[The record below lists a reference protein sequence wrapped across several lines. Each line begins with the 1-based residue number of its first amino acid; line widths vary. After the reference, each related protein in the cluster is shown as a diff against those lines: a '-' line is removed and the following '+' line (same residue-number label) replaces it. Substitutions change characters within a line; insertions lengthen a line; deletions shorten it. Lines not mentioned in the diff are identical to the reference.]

1 MYNNNKKSSNS
12 RESRAR
18 CSCTHQVWLR
28 VMWGRG
34 REGAGG
40 LPDRQVYLHIY
51 IQFTEHTHSH
61 THTLTHTPMRG
72 YKVSSL
78 NKGIMEEVAKRVMDG
93 RSKRGGGAGHT

>member
-61 THTLTHTPMRG
+61 THTHMRG

-93 RSKRGGGAGHT
+93 RSKGGGRGECAGHT

>member
-1 MYNNNKKSSNS
+1 M
-12 RESRAR
+12 
-18 CSCTHQVWLR
+18 
-28 VMWGRG
+28 
-34 REGAGG
+34 EGAGG

-61 THTLTHTPMRG
+61 THTQTHMRG